1 MAANRFKNIVLIDDD
16 EAVTF
21 YNDYILKKA
30 EKADEILIANNVDD
44 AIKILNELN
53 EGPAE
58 NIGVSLTLIDVNMPK
73 YNGFELVEKN
83 YDLFKSLTEK
93 GMTHV
98 FLSTSS
104 NPNDINKV
112 KEIDII
118 ETFLEKPI
126 DLDKIESLN
135 YLFEG

>member
-1 MAANRFKNIVLIDDD
+1 MTSNRFKNIILIDDD

-21 YNDYILKKA
+21 YNNYVLKNA
-30 EKADEILIANNVDD
+30 EKADKILVANNVDD

-53 EGPAE
+53 TQSKDLKQ
-58 NIGVSLTLIDVNMPK
+58 SLALIDVNMPK

-83 YDLFKSLTEK
+83 YDLFSSLQSK
-93 GMTHV
+93 GVSLV

-104 NPNDINKV
+104 NPNDIKRV
-112 KEIDII
+112 KEIEII

-135 YLFEG
+135 YLFDA